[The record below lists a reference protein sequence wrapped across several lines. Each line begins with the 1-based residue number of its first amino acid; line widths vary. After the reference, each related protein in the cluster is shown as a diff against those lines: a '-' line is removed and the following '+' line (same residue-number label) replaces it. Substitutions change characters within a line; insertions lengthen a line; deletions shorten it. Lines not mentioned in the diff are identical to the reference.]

1 MMALGIGVITI
12 IIGYLLSIFFSG
24 LGTSNAYMSYVN
36 ACTNAVLFLAGI
48 VSIWGYLIL
57 QELKKSKNNDNESK

>member
-1 MMALGIGVITI
+1 MKSLGIGLITI
-12 IIGYLLSIFFSG
+12 IIGHILSTSFSG
-24 LGTSNAYMSYVN
+24 LGTIDAYMAYVN

-57 QELKKSKNNDNESK
+57 QELKKDKNNESK